1 MGEQEIGNK
10 ENKENKKN
18 KENEENKENKENMED
33 KENRTKY
40 SEATMTG
47 SSEYLEDVG
56 NFVAAALEPFAFD
69 VEVHVETPEAG
80 SDIES
85 SANLATPENNNED
98 QKSNDQHDN
107 ESSNQDDGEW
117 TVVAE
122 KDIENG
128 SSITENSLKIQL
140 YPSLEQDSNSVDA
153 AATSA
158 PSSAPSP
165 APSSAPS

>member
-1 MGEQEIGNK
+1 MKGWMGEQEIGNK
-10 ENKENKKN
+10 ENKA
-18 KENEENKENKENMED
+18 NKENKENNKNKED

-56 NFVAAALEPFAFD
+56 NFVAAALEPFGID

-80 SDIES
+80 SDIKS
-85 SANLATPENNNED
+85 SANLSTPEDNNED

-117 TVVAE
+117 TVVAK
-122 KDIENG
+122 KDVENG
-128 SSITENSLKIQL
+128 SSITQNSLKNQL
-140 YPSLEQDSNSVDA
+140 YPSLEQDSNLVDA
-153 AATSA
+153 ATSV
-158 PSSAPSP
+158 PSSAP
-165 APSSAPS
+165 